1 MLLHEKETAI
11 EKLEGEMKDLE
22 KEVKKIQAD
31 EKKID
36 LTISSLNNNPKTK

>member
-1 MLLHEKETAI
+1 
-11 EKLEGEMKDLE
+11 MKDLE

-36 LTISSLNNNPKTK
+36 SMIASFINTIKIK